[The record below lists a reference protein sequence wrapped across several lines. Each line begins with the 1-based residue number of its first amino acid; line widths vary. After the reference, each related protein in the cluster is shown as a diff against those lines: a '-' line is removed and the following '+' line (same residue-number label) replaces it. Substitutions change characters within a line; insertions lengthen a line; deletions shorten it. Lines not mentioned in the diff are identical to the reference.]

1 MAPGINNNKQTKR
14 QVGASYVT
22 TIISITLVLFTL
34 GFLGLILLQARSLSR
49 YIKENIGFEIVIKK
63 GVKDADI
70 FRLQKILDAR
80 NYVKSTE
87 FITKDE
93 AASRLKETL
102 GNDFIS
108 FLGEENNP
116 LLPSLEVRFNADW
129 ASPDSLKIIE
139 KNVLKNSIVKEVY
152 YHKSLV
158 DVINKNISR
167 IGIILLAISLIL
179 IIISVALINN
189 TIRLAIFAKRHTIK
203 SMQLVGAT
211 NAFIRHPFVQ
221 RAVLHGALSALLA
234 LLLLSGVTTLL
245 KENIP
250 ELQML
255 EDRFTM
261 LMLYLSVLLSG
272 IAISAVSTWLAVT
285 RYLKTGSDKLY
296 G

>member
-1 MAPGINNNKQTKR
+1 VTGINNRKQTKR

-22 TIISITLVLFTL
+22 TIISIMLVLFTL

-70 FRLQKILDAR
+70 FRLQKMLDAR

-87 FITKDE
+87 FITKNE
-93 AASRLKETL
+93 AASRLKKTL

-129 ASPDSLKIIE
+129 ASPDSLRIIE

-167 IGIILLAISLIL
+167 IGFILLAISLIL

-211 NAFIRHPFVQ
+211 NAFIRRPFVQ

-250 ELQML
+250 ELQLL

-261 LMLYLSVLLSG
+261 LMLYLSVLILG

>member
-1 MAPGINNNKQTKR
+1 MVASINNRKQTKR

-22 TIISITLVLFTL
+22 TIISIMLVLFTL

-70 FRLQKILDAR
+70 FRLQKMLDAR

-211 NAFIRHPFVQ
+211 NAFIRRPFVQ

-250 ELQML
+250 ELQLL
-255 EDRFTM
+255 ENRFTM
-261 LMLYLSVLLSG
+261 LMLYLSVLMLG
-272 IAISAVSTWLAVT
+272 IIISAVSTWLAVT

>member
-1 MAPGINNNKQTKR
+1 MGGINNKKQTKR
-14 QVGASYVT
+14 QVGASYAT

-63 GVKDADI
+63 GVKDANI
-70 FRLQKILDAR
+70 FRLQKMLDAR

-87 FITKDE
+87 YITKEE
-93 AASRLKETL
+93 AAIRLKNTL

-139 KNVLKNSIVKEVY
+139 KNVLKNNIVKEVY

-167 IGIILLAISLIL
+167 IGIILLVISLIL
-179 IIISVALINN
+179 IVISIALINN

-211 NAFIRHPFVQ
+211 NAFIRKPFVQ

-245 KENIP
+245 KDNIP
-250 ELQML
+250 ELQLL

-261 LMLYLSVLLSG
+261 FLLYLAVFVLGIIISG
-272 IAISAVSTWLAVT
+272 VSTWLAVT

-296 G
+296 D

>member
-1 MAPGINNNKQTKR
+1 MTGINNRKQTKR

-22 TIISITLVLFTL
+22 TIISIMLVLFTL

-70 FRLQKILDAR
+70 FRLQKMLDAR

-87 FITKDE
+87 FITKNE
-93 AASRLKETL
+93 AASRLKKTL

-129 ASPDSLKIIE
+129 ASPDSLRIIE

-211 NAFIRHPFVQ
+211 NAFIRRPFVQ

-250 ELQML
+250 ELQLL

-261 LMLYLSVLLSG
+261 LMLYLSVLILG

>member
-1 MAPGINNNKQTKR
+1 VTGINNRKQTKR

-22 TIISITLVLFTL
+22 TIISIMLVLFTL

-70 FRLQKILDAR
+70 FRLQKMLDAR

-87 FITKDE
+87 FITKNE
-93 AASRLKETL
+93 AASRLKKTL

-129 ASPDSLKIIE
+129 ASPDSLRIIE

-211 NAFIRHPFVQ
+211 NAFIRRPFVQ

-250 ELQML
+250 ELQLL

-261 LMLYLSVLLSG
+261 LMLYLSVLILG

>member
-1 MAPGINNNKQTKR
+1 MTGINNRKQTKR

-22 TIISITLVLFTL
+22 TIISIMLVLFTL

-70 FRLQKILDAR
+70 FRLQKMLDAR
-80 NYVKSTE
+80 NCVKSTE
-87 FITKDE
+87 FITKNE
-93 AASRLKETL
+93 AASRLKKTL

-129 ASPDSLKIIE
+129 ASPDSLRIIE

-167 IGIILLAISLIL
+167 IGFILLAISLIL

-211 NAFIRHPFVQ
+211 NAFIRRPFVQ

-250 ELQML
+250 ELQLL

-261 LMLYLSVLLSG
+261 LMLYLSVLILG

>member
-1 MAPGINNNKQTKR
+1 M
-14 QVGASYVT
+14 
-22 TIISITLVLFTL
+22 LVLFTL

-70 FRLQKILDAR
+70 FRLQKMLDAR

-87 FITKDE
+87 YITKDE
-93 AASRLKETL
+93 AASRLKKTL
-102 GNDFIS
+102 GNDFVS

-139 KNVLKNSIVKEVY
+139 KNVLKNGIVKEVY

-158 DVINKNISR
+158 DIINKNISR

-179 IIISVALINN
+179 IVISVALINN

-211 NAFIRHPFVQ
+211 NDFIRRPFVQ

-250 ELQML
+250 ELQLL
-255 EDRFTM
+255 EDRVTM
-261 LMLYLSVLLSG
+261 LILYLAVFISG
-272 IAISAVSTWLAVT
+272 IAISGISTWLAVT

>member
-1 MAPGINNNKQTKR
+1 VTGINNRKQTKR

-22 TIISITLVLFTL
+22 TIISIMLVLFTL

-70 FRLQKILDAR
+70 FRLQKMLDAR

-87 FITKDE
+87 FITKNE
-93 AASRLKETL
+93 AASRLKKTL

-129 ASPDSLKIIE
+129 ASPDSLRVIE

-211 NAFIRHPFVQ
+211 NAFIRRPFVQ

-250 ELQML
+250 ELQLL

-261 LMLYLSVLLSG
+261 LMLYLSVLILG

>member
-1 MAPGINNNKQTKR
+1 MTGINNRKQTKR

-22 TIISITLVLFTL
+22 TIISIMLVLFTL

-70 FRLQKILDAR
+70 FRLQKMLDAR

-87 FITKDE
+87 FITKNE
-93 AASRLKETL
+93 AASRLKKTL

-129 ASPDSLKIIE
+129 ASPDSLRVIE

-211 NAFIRHPFVQ
+211 NAFIRRPFVQ

-250 ELQML
+250 ELQLL

-261 LMLYLSVLLSG
+261 LMLYLSVLILG

>member
-1 MAPGINNNKQTKR
+1 MGGINNKKQTKR

-87 FITKDE
+87 YITKEE
-93 AASRLKETL
+93 AANRLKKTL

-139 KNVLKNSIVKEVY
+139 KKVLKNNIVKEVY

-158 DVINKNISR
+158 DVINKNIRR
-167 IGIILLAISLIL
+167 IGLILLAISLVL

-189 TIRLAIFAKRHTIK
+189 TIRLAVFAKRHTIK

-211 NAFIRHPFVQ
+211 NGFIRKPFVQ
-221 RAVLHGALSALLA
+221 RSVLHGALSALLA

-245 KENIP
+245 KDNIP
-250 ELQML
+250 ELQLL
-255 EDRFTM
+255 EDRVTM
-261 LMLYLSVLLSG
+261 LVLYISVIILG
-272 IAISAVSTWLAVT
+272 VAISSVSTWMAVT
-285 RYLKTGSDKLY
+285 RYLKAGSDQLY

>member
-1 MAPGINNNKQTKR
+1 VTGIDNRKQTKR

-22 TIISITLVLFTL
+22 TIISIMLVLFTL

-87 FITKDE
+87 YITKDE
-93 AASRLKETL
+93 AAARLKETL

-167 IGIILLAISLIL
+167 IGFILLSISLIL

-211 NAFIRHPFVQ
+211 NAFIRSPFVQ

-250 ELQML
+250 ELQLL
-255 EDRFTM
+255 EDRITM
-261 LMLYLSVLLSG
+261 LVLYLSVFISG
-272 IAISAVSTWLAVT
+272 IAISGISTWLAVT

>member
-1 MAPGINNNKQTKR
+1 VVKNRNSKTTRR
-14 QVGASYVT
+14 QVSASYVT

-34 GFLGLILLQARSLSR
+34 GFLGMILLQARSLSR

-63 GVKDADI
+63 GVNEADI
-70 FRLQKILDAR
+70 YRLEKMLDAR
-80 NYVKSTE
+80 AYVKSTE
-87 FITKDE
+87 YITKDE
-93 AASRLKETL
+93 AATRLKKTL

-129 ASPDSLKIIE
+129 ASPDSLSIIE
-139 KNVLKNSIVKEVY
+139 KKVLQNKIVKEVY

-158 DVINKNISR
+158 NVINKNISR
-167 IGIILLAISLIL
+167 IGLILLFISLVL
-179 IIISVALINN
+179 IVISLALINN
-189 TIRLAIFAKRHTIK
+189 TIRLAVYAKRHTIK

-211 NAFIRHPFVQ
+211 NSFIRRPFVQ
-221 RAVLHGALSALLA
+221 RSVLHGALSALLA
-234 LLLLSGVTTLL
+234 VLLLSGLTTLM

-250 ELQML
+250 ELKL
-255 EDRFTM
+255 LYDPLIT
-261 LMLYLSVLLSG
+261 LLLYLLVLLFG
-272 IAISAVSTWLAVT
+272 IGISAISTWLAVT

>member
-1 MAPGINNNKQTKR
+1 MRKSKNSSSSRR
-14 QVGASYVT
+14 QIGASYVT

-34 GFLGLILLQARSLSR
+34 GFLGLILMQARTLSR

-63 GVKDADI
+63 GIKEADI
-70 FRLQKILDAR
+70 FRLEKLLDAR
-80 NYVKSTE
+80 PYVKSTE
-87 FITKDE
+87 YITKEE

-102 GNDFIS
+102 GDDFIS

-116 LLPSLEVRFNADW
+116 LLPSLEVRFYADW

-139 KNVLKNSIVKEVY
+139 RNVLKNKIVKEVY

-158 DVINKNISR
+158 HVINKNIRR
-167 IGIILLAISLIL
+167 IGFILLAITLVL

-189 TIRLAIFAKRHTIK
+189 TIRLAVYSKRHTIK

-211 NAFIRHPFVQ
+211 NSFIRRPFVQ
-221 RAVLHGALSALLA
+221 RGVLHGALSALFA
-234 LLLLSGVTTLL
+234 LLLLSGLTTLL

-250 ELQML
+250 ELKLL

-261 LMLYLSVLLSG
+261 LLLYLMVVLSG
-272 IAISAVSTWLAVT
+272 VAISGISTWLAVT

>member
-1 MAPGINNNKQTKR
+1 VTGINNRKQTKR

-22 TIISITLVLFTL
+22 TIISIMLVLFTL
-34 GFLGLILLQARSLSR
+34 GFFGLILLQARSLSR

-70 FRLQKILDAR
+70 FRLQKMLDAR

-87 FITKDE
+87 FITKNE
-93 AASRLKETL
+93 AASRLKKTL

-129 ASPDSLKIIE
+129 ASPDSLRIIE

-211 NAFIRHPFVQ
+211 NAFIRRPFVQ

-250 ELQML
+250 ELQLL

-261 LMLYLSVLLSG
+261 LMLYLSVLILG

>member
-1 MAPGINNNKQTKR
+1 MTGINNRKQTKR

-22 TIISITLVLFTL
+22 TIISIMLVLFTL

-70 FRLQKILDAR
+70 FRLQKMLDAR

-87 FITKDE
+87 FITKNE
-93 AASRLKETL
+93 AASRLKKTL

-129 ASPDSLKIIE
+129 ASPDSLRVIE

-211 NAFIRHPFVQ
+211 NAFIRRPFVQ

-250 ELQML
+250 ELQLL
-255 EDRFTM
+255 ENRFTM
-261 LMLYLSVLLSG
+261 LMLYLSVLMLG
-272 IAISAVSTWLAVT
+272 IIISAVSTWLAVT

>member
-1 MAPGINNNKQTKR
+1 MTGINNRKQTKR

-22 TIISITLVLFTL
+22 TIISIMLVLFTL

-70 FRLQKILDAR
+70 FRLQKMLDAR

-87 FITKDE
+87 FITKNE
-93 AASRLKETL
+93 AASRLKKTL

-129 ASPDSLKIIE
+129 ASPDSLRIIE

-167 IGIILLAISLIL
+167 IGFILLAISLIL

-211 NAFIRHPFVQ
+211 NAFIRRPFVQ

-250 ELQML
+250 ELQLL

-261 LMLYLSVLLSG
+261 LMLYLSVLILG